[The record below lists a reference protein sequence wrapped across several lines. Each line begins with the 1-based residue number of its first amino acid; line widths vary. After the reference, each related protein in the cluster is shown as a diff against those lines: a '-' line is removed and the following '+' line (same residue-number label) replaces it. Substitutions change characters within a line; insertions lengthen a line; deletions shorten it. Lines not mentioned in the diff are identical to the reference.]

1 MLHRYRFGLEWAG
14 LLLFALIMLPNIIWA
29 FVPAPADVLRAPSA
43 TPVVDMIGSI
53 AQIVM
58 IAALVLLRHEKRPG
72 KLLSGLNSAAAA
84 CMAGYWLGWALYYQ
98 GLTAPIV
105 ILMLTLLPCAALLL
119 FAADRRNGI
128 ALAAGA
134 GFTLCHSIFAFV
146 NFIM

>member
-1 MLHRYRFGLEWAG
+1 MLRKYRFGLEWAG
-14 LLLFALIMLPNIIWA
+14 LLLFALIMLPNIVWA
-29 FVPAPADVLRAPSA
+29 FVPAPDDVLRAPSA
-43 TPVVDMIGSI
+43 TPVADMIGSI

-58 IAALVLLRHEKRPG
+58 IAALVLLRHENRPE
-72 KLLSGLNSAAAA
+72 KLLPGSCAAVAA
-84 CMAGYWLGWALYYQ
+84 CFVGYWLGWALYYE

-134 GFTLCHSIFAFV
+134 VFTLCHSIFAFV